1 MATIDSKHFRHVLGH
16 ATTSVVVVAG
26 LDAAAEPQGITIGS
40 FASVSLTPPL
50 VGFFVGVSSRTW
62 SLIEPQGSFCV
73 NVLAAQQSDLC
84 WRFAKESENR
94 FEGIEWNASPSGNPI
109 LGGVTAWID
118 CSLYSVTEI
127 GDHYLVVGEVRH
139 LDLGE
144 DTDSAMVFFR
154 GKVVSANFPLDS

>member
-16 ATTSVVVVAG
+16 APTSVVVVTG

-62 SLIEPQGSFCV
+62 SLVEPQSSFCV
-73 NVLAAQQSDLC
+73 NVLAAQQGELC
-84 WRFAKESENR
+84 WRFAKESESR
-94 FEGIEWNASPSGNPI
+94 FEGIEWNPSPSGNPI

-118 CSLYSVTEI
+118 CSLHSVTEF
-127 GDHYLVVGEVRH
+127 GDHYLVIGEVQH

-154 GKVVSANFPLDS
+154 GKVISADFPTDE